1 MINFLQIAPVML
13 GTVQVD
19 KTIETATLQ
28 KVQRYLSDNSLPSP
42 INEIVKST
50 YESDKQFLKTANL
63 TELESLIISYA
74 STFLGNLGFNFDREL
89 KITSWL
95 NVFDKDIMEAE
106 HTHYKSILSGCYY
119 VDSDG
124 TNDSG
129 CFYITDQIPQRE
141 QNRSFYNLNKDTAIW
156 INPVPGSMIF
166 FESWVRH
173 GVLPNRTDKK
183 RISIAFNID

>member
-1 MINFLQIAPVML
+1 MINFLQIAPVMF

-19 KTIETATLQ
+19 KTIEIATLQ
-28 KVQRYLSDNSLPSP
+28 KVQSYLSDNSLESP
-42 INEIVKST
+42 INELVKST
-50 YESDKQFLKTANL
+50 YETDKQFLKTANL
-63 TELESLIISYA
+63 TELESLIISYG

-106 HTHYKSILSGCYY
+106 HTHYKSMLSGCYY

-124 TNDSG
+124 TSNSG
-129 CFYITDQIPQRE
+129 CFYIIDQIPQRE
-141 QNRSFYNLNKDTAIW
+141 QNRSFYNLNKDTALW

>member
-28 KVQRYLSDNSLPSP
+28 KVQSYLSDNSLPSP